1 MDDGLALHFFELELD
16 AGTRSQLLHRYRLRA
31 GHFQNFFPAHTAGA
45 LQQGNDLRRFAFLL
59 ATTGI
64 VTRVLP
70 KREIVSWLFLA
81 KSLILLAGVAGLE
94 PATPGFG
101 DRCST
106 N

>member
-1 MDDGLALHFFELELD
+1 MGLPSTFSSLSLSLTRALAANCCVDTAFEPV
-16 AGTRSQLLHRYRLRA
+16 T
-31 GHFQNFFPAHTAGA
+31 FKTFFPAHTAGA

-59 ATTGI
+59 GAAGI
-64 VTRVLP
+64 VTPDVTQARN
-70 KREIVSWLFLA
+70 RQSAILA